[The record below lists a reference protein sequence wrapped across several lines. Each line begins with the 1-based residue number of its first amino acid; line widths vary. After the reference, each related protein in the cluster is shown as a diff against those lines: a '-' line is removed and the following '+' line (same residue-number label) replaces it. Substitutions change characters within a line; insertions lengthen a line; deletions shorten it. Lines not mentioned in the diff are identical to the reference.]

1 MIRLIIKHFGTEM
14 HRLIIK
20 YFGTEMLVP
29 DAGFCC
35 TDGGGVDGTGL
46 IGVLRKLF

>member
-1 MIRLIIKHFGTEM
+1 
-14 HRLIIK
+14 
-20 YFGTEMLVP
+20 MLVP

-35 TDGGGVDGTGL
+35 TDGGRGGGGVDGTGL

>member
-1 MIRLIIKHFGTEM
+1 M

-20 YFGTEMLVP
+20 HFGTEMLVP

-35 TDGGGVDGTGL
+35 TDGGVGGVDGTGL